1 MFRPTSWKLFDGVV
15 SIVQRSEDSL
25 TERRILSIPPT
36 LYLVALFLVPT
47 LIMIF
52 IAFREPG
59 AYGGVAPLVQ
69 KVNGHRQV
77 NLTFDSFRFL
87 FTSKFIWLLCLRSLK
102 FSLITTV
109 CCLLIGYPL
118 AMLIAKSGK
127 KYQDTLLLLV
137 IIPFWSCF
145 LIRVYAWMIILGPN
159 SGVTH
164 FINWVLG
171 IFGAQPLNLLYS
183 SFAVIICLVYV
194 NLPFMVLPL
203 YSNLEKHDD
212 RLIDAS
218 RDLGAT
224 RLQSFLKVTLPLSM
238 PGILA
243 GSALVF
249 IPSIG
254 MFVVPELVGNN
265 CSLMIGN
272 LIKEQFLQTMNWP
285 LGSVTAI
292 VMTLVVV
299 GISYLVGVMAKRI
312 GGTNYASK

>member
-1 MFRPTSWKLFDGVV
+1 MSYNLFK
-15 SIVQRSEDSL
+15 L
-25 TERRILSIPPT
+25 TEKRILSTPPII
-36 LYLVALFLVPT
+36 YLVVLFLIPT

-59 AYGGVAPLVQ
+59 EYGGVAPLIQHIGKSVT
-69 KVNGHRQV
+69 KI
-77 NLTFDSFRFL
+77 NLTFDSFKFAL
-87 FTSKFIWLLCLRSLK
+87 TSEFIWQLCLRSVK
-102 FSLITTV
+102 YSLITTF
-109 CCLLIGYPL
+109 CCLMLGYPL
-118 AMLIAKSGK
+118 ASLIAKSQK
-127 KYQDTLLLLV
+127 KHRDVLLLLV

-145 LIRVYAWMIILGPN
+145 LIRIYAWMIILGPQ
-159 SGVTH
+159 SGVSH
-164 FINWVLG
+164 IINVIIGL
-171 IFGAQPLNLLYS
+171 FGYQPANLLYS
-183 SFAVIICLVYV
+183 SFAVIVCLVYI

-203 YSNLEKHDD
+203 YANLEKHDEA
-212 RLIDAS
+212 IIEAS

-224 RLQSFLKVTLPLSM
+224 RLQSFLQITIPLSL

-272 LIKEQFLQTMNWP
+272 LIKQQFLQTMNWP

-292 VMTLVVV
+292 IMTLIVL
-299 GISYLVGVMAKRI
+299 GISLLVGSIARRT
-312 GGTNYASK
+312 GGLKYATK